1 MNPDDVILT
10 LNALTTLCFD
20 GEAAFGYCARRTG
33 SAPLR
38 QLFRRRALD
47 CQGAARSLQRQVQL
61 LGGEPCDH
69 GSAAGEMHL
78 SYVAVRCA
86 LTDDPDRVL
95 LEACEHGD
103 ALTLR
108 WYRGLL
114 LLPLPQAVRLL
125 VAAQHDAVACERSSL
140 AVLRE
145 RRGSL
150 V

>member
-10 LNALTTLCFD
+10 LNALTTLCLD
-20 GEAAFGYCARRTG
+20 GEAAFGWCAARSRSRT
-33 SAPLR
+33 LR
-38 QLFRRRALD
+38 QLFERRALE
-47 CQGAARSLQRQVQL
+47 CRSAAVALQRQVRQQ
-61 LGGEPCDH
+61 GGEPCER

-103 ALTLR
+103 TLTLR

-114 LLPLPQAVRLL
+114 RLPLPQPVRLL
-125 VAAQHDAVACERSSL
+125 VAAQHDAVACDRLNLALMRERRSSL
-140 AVLRE
+140 V
-145 RRGSL
+145 
-150 V
+150 

>member
-1 MNPDDVILT
+1 MSPDDVILT
-10 LNALTTLCFD
+10 LNALTTLCHD
-20 GEAAFGYCARRTG
+20 GEAGFGYCARRTG
-33 SAPLR
+33 NEALR
-38 QLFRRRALD
+38 QLFRRRAAD
-47 CQGAARSLQRQVQL
+47 CRSAARALQRQVQL
-61 LGGEPCDH
+61 LGGEACTH

-86 LTDDPDRVL
+86 LTDDPDGVL
-95 LEACEHGD
+95 LDACEHGD

-114 LLPLPQAVRLL
+114 LLPLPQAVRTL
-125 VAAQHDAVACERSSL
+125 VAAQHDAVACERLSL
-140 AVLRE
+140 VVLRD